1 MLTAKVSQSQY
12 ARVLKSLPEGWD
24 TEISDQMLE
33 LRDMPLS
40 GKPFNIK
47 LKHGVIRDIIV
58 DRTIPTWEV
67 NILKS
72 IISQLQVDSLGE
84 NAIRTSETQIPTDEY
99 PYGMF
104 RAMEDSVG
112 GKCEVLY
119 DITPLPEQNVYVQPE
134 LVPVP
139 DLKREGHYIDIR
151 KSKNFNKCDQRMNY
165 QFGITGNKYWEAGSN
180 KNGKFFSVSSLDRWW
195 YYRNVRSRT
204 VSLTVFW

>member
-1 MLTAKVSQSQY
+1 MNYPISTTGILMKALLTIQVKDPQMLTAKVSQSQY

-119 DITPLPEQNVYVQPE
+119 DITFSAARA
-134 LVPVP
+134 
-139 DLKREGHYIDIR
+139 KRLCSTRIGP
-151 KSKNFNKCDQRMNY
+151 C
-165 QFGITGNKYWEAGSN
+165 TGFEERGTLY
-180 KNGKFFSVSSLDRWW
+180 
-195 YYRNVRSRT
+195 
-204 VSLTVFW
+204 

>member
-1 MLTAKVSQSQY
+1 MKALLTIQVKDPQILTAKVSQSQY

-40 GKPFNIK
+40 GKPFSIK

-58 DRTIPTWEV
+58 DRTVPTWEV

-72 IISQLQVDSLGE
+72 IVSQLQIDTQGE
-84 NAIRTSETQIPTDEY
+84 NAYRTIETQIPTDQE

-119 DITPLPEQNVYVQPE
+119 DITPLPDQVAHAQPE
-134 LVPVP
+134 LVPIP
-139 DLKREGHYIDIR
+139 KLKGDGQYIEIR
-151 KSKNFNKCDQRMNY
+151 KSKNFDRCDQRMNY
-165 QFGITGNKYWEAGSN
+165 QYGITGNRHWKAGSN
-180 KNGKFFSVSSLDRWW
+180 KNGKFFSVSSLDR
-195 YYRNVRSRT
+195 R
-204 VSLTVFW
+204 